1 MVKCPENRTRAA
13 PGGGPLL
20 SPRVSSR
27 LERLFNL
34 TAALLSTARPLTRE
48 ELHERVPGYPADD
61 AKGSSR
67 RAFERDKESLREM
80 GIPLVVAEVERDG
93 MMVDGYRIPR
103 DQYALR
109 DPGLEPDELAA
120 LHLAGAAV
128 RLDGL
133 RGTEALWKLGGVPG
147 DIDGAGGS
155 ETLAAIPTIPEL
167 VPLFVA
173 VSERRAVTF
182 GYRGEERTVE
192 PHRLSFAQGRWYLD
206 GHDCT
211 RHARRRFR
219 LDRLEGEVTLGP
231 PGAFERPAEGPAGR
245 TPPWQMGEEAPL
257 EARLRIDADLAG
269 WGVDH
274 LGAEAVTAR
283 HPDGSVEV
291 VLTVTNRE
299 AFRSF
304 VLGFLDHAEVLGPP
318 ELRDDL
324 VEWLAALAG

>member
-1 MVKCPENRTRAA
+1 
-13 PGGGPLL
+13 
-20 SPRVSSR
+20 VSSR

-48 ELHERVPGYPADD
+48 ELHERVPGYPDDD
-61 AKGSSR
+61 AKGSAR
-67 RAFERDKESLREM
+67 RAFERDKEALREM
-80 GIPLVVAEVERDG
+80 GIPIGVEEVEWDG
-93 MMVDGYRIPR
+93 VLVEGYRIPR

-109 DPGLEPDELAA
+109 DPGLESDELAA

-128 RLDGL
+128 RLEGL

-147 DIDGAGGS
+147 AAPPGG
-155 ETLAAIPTIPEL
+155 EPEALAAIPTIPEL

-182 GYRGEERTVE
+182 GYREEERSVE
-192 PHRLSFAQGRWYLD
+192 PHRLSFAQGHWYLD
-206 GHDCT
+206 GHD
-211 RHARRRFR
+211 RSRAARRRFR
-219 LDRLEGEVTLGP
+219 LDRLEGEVALGP
-231 PGAFERPAEGPAGR
+231 AGAFERPAEAPAGP

-257 EARLRIDADLAG
+257 DARLRIDADLAG

-291 VLTVTNRE
+291 GLTVTNRE

-324 VEWLAALAG
+324 VAWLAALAG